1 MKSYFFCLFGAA
13 LLSGVVSMAAEGSG
27 FEKHIR
33 YVCAL
38 VCTIAV
44 TAPLAKADLS
54 AIELP
59 VVAETEVSG
68 GESTVVDIAE
78 QNAKEYISSLLMKKF
93 GISRTDVRIELDS
106 DGDSVTVTGVCVTID
121 GGDAVT
127 IKRWLDETLGG
138 NVEVIYDRAV

>member
-44 TAPLAKADLS
+44 IAPLAKADLS

-78 QNAKEYISSLLMKKF
+78 QISC
-93 GISRTDVRIELDS
+93 TDVRIELDS

-127 IKRWLDETLGG
+127 IKRGLDETLGG

>member
-44 TAPLAKADLS
+44 IAPLAKADLS

-68 GESTVVDIAE
+68 GEKSTVVDIAE
-78 QNAKEYISSLLMKKF
+78 QNAKEYISSLLM
-93 GISRTDVRIELDS
+93 
-106 DGDSVTVTGVCVTID
+106 
-121 GGDAVT
+121 

>member
-44 TAPLAKADLS
+44 IAPLAK
-54 AIELP
+54 
-59 VVAETEVSG
+59 VSG

-93 GISRTDVRIELDS
+93 GISCTDVRIELDS

>member
-44 TAPLAKADLS
+44 IAPLAKADLS

-68 GESTVVDIAE
+68 GGSTVVDIAE
-78 QNAKEYISSLLMKKF
+78 QNAKECISSLLMKKF
-93 GISRTDVRIELDS
+93 GISCTDVRIELDS

-127 IKRWLDETLGG
+127 IKRWLAGTLGG

>member
-44 TAPLAKADLS
+44 IAPLAKADLS

-59 VVAETEVSG
+59 AVAETGVSG
-68 GESTVVDIAE
+68 VESPVVDLAE

-93 GISRTDVRIELDS
+93 GISCTDVRIELDS
-106 DGDSVTVTGVCVTID
+106 DGDSVTVTGVCVTIG
-121 GGDAVT
+121 GGDAVA

>member
-44 TAPLAKADLS
+44 
-54 AIELP
+54 
-59 VVAETEVSG
+59 
-68 GESTVVDIAE
+68 
-78 QNAKEYISSLLMKKF
+78 
-93 GISRTDVRIELDS
+93 
-106 DGDSVTVTGVCVTID
+106 
-121 GGDAVT
+121 
-127 IKRWLDETLGG
+127 
-138 NVEVIYDRAV
+138 

>member
-44 TAPLAKADLS
+44 IAPLAKADLS

-93 GISRTDVRIELDS
+93 GISCTDVRIELDS

-121 GGDAVT
+121 GGYAVT

-138 NVEVIYDRAV
+138 NVEVIYDIAV

>member
-44 TAPLAKADLS
+44 IAPLAKADLS

-59 VVAETEVSG
+59 AVAKTGVSG

-93 GISRTDVRIELDS
+93 GISCTDVRIELDS
-106 DGDSVTVTGVCVTID
+106 DGDSVTVTGVCVIID

>member
-33 YVCAL
+33 YVCARG
-38 VCTIAV
+38 CTSAV
-44 TAPLAKADLS
+44 TAPLATADLS

-93 GISRTDVRIELDS
+93 GISCTDVRIELDS

>member
-1 MKSYFFCLFGAA
+1 MRTCMHYC
-13 LLSGVVSMAAEGSG
+13 GV
-27 FEKHIR
+27 
-33 YVCAL
+33 
-38 VCTIAV
+38 
-44 TAPLAKADLS
+44 APLAKADLS

-93 GISRTDVRIELDS
+93 GISCTDVRIELDS

>member
-44 TAPLAKADLS
+44 IAPLAKADLS

-68 GESTVVDIAE
+68 GEGTVVDIAE

-93 GISRTDVRIELDS
+93 GISCTDVRIELDS

>member
-44 TAPLAKADLS
+44 IAPLAKADLS

-59 VVAETEVSG
+59 AAAETEVSG
-68 GESTVVDIAE
+68 VESPVVDIAE

-93 GISRTDVRIELDS
+93 GISCTDVRIELDS

-121 GGDAVT
+121 GGDAVA

-138 NVEVIYDRAV
+138 NVEVIYDGAV

>member
-44 TAPLAKADLS
+44 IAPLAKADLS

-59 VVAETEVSG
+59 AAAETEVSG
-68 GESTVVDIAE
+68 VESTVVDIAE

-93 GISRTDVRIELDS
+93 GISCTDVRIELDS
-106 DGDSVTVTGVCVTID
+106 DGDSVTVTGVCVIID

>member
-27 FEKHIR
+27 FEKHIC

-44 TAPLAKADLS
+44 IAPLAKADLS

-59 VVAETEVSG
+59 VLAETEVSS

-93 GISRTDVRIELDS
+93 GISCTDVRIELDS

>member
-38 VCTIAV
+38 VFTIAV
-44 TAPLAKADLS
+44 IAPLAKADLS

-59 VVAETEVSG
+59 VVAETEVSS

-93 GISRTDVRIELDS
+93 GISCTDVRIELDS

>member
-38 VCTIAV
+38 VCTI
-44 TAPLAKADLS
+44 
-54 AIELP
+54 ELP

-93 GISRTDVRIELDS
+93 GISCTDVRIELDS

>member
-44 TAPLAKADLS
+44 IAPLAKADLS

-78 QNAKEYISSLLMKKF
+78 QNAKEYISSLLMKK
-93 GISRTDVRIELDS
+93 IRHKLYRRTHRIRQRRRQRHRH
-106 DGDSVTVTGVCVTID
+106 G
-121 GGDAVT
+121 
-127 IKRWLDETLGG
+127 RMR
-138 NVEVIYDRAV
+138 NN

>member
-44 TAPLAKADLS
+44 IAPLAKADLS

-78 QNAKEYISSLLMKKF
+78 QNAKEEIPLFPSGRPAYRGPPSGQKI
-93 GISRTDVRIELDS
+93 RCR
-106 DGDSVTVTGVCVTID
+106 
-121 GGDAVT
+121 
-127 IKRWLDETLGG
+127 
-138 NVEVIYDRAV
+138 

>member
-1 MKSYFFCLFGAA
+1 
-13 LLSGVVSMAAEGSG
+13 MAAEGSG

-44 TAPLAKADLS
+44 IAPLAKADLS

-68 GESTVVDIAE
+68 GEKSTVVDIAE

-93 GISRTDVRIELDS
+93 GISCTDVRIELDS

>member
-44 TAPLAKADLS
+44 IAPLAKADLS

-59 VVAETEVSG
+59 AVAETEVSSV
-68 GESTVVDIAE
+68 ESTVVDIAE
-78 QNAKEYISSLLMKKF
+78 QNAKEYISSLLTKKF
-93 GISRTDVRIELDS
+93 GISCSNVRIELDS
-106 DGDSVTVTGVCVTID
+106 DDDSVTVTGVHVIID
-121 GGDAVT
+121 GGDADIV
-127 IKRWLDETLGG
+127 KHWLEETLGG
-138 NVEVIYDRAV
+138 SIEVIYDRAV